1 MPFVYHLRIDFAG
14 SPAPDLG
21 QKSCTPTEIE

>member
-14 SPAPDLG
+14 STAGISIRRVAAWP
-21 QKSCTPTEIE
+21 KSS

>member
-14 SPAPDLG
+14 SPAPDLH
-21 QKSCTPTEIE
+21 QKSCRPTEIE